1 MQLLIFTYKIGVS
14 YMPFLKS
21 AILFLFLTARC
32 FSQDTSLSE
41 INRLTQKAARY
52 LLKDKSLST
61 YYSISASGISIYE
74 TPENKITN
82 KPEFY
87 ISLNKI
93 ADFRIF
99 LKKCTAQQ
107 VKEIYNKGTFDTVFV
122 CEDRKGKQ
130 TTARALSGFRIAI
143 DPGHIAGNMEMG
155 DIEKKCLT
163 FKCTAPD
170 GKVDSIVIAEGML
183 TFATAQLLKNK
194 LEAEGAEVFMTRTF
208 NNGSAYG
215 VSFDD
220 WLKTDYLETVDSL
233 YKIGKI
239 SLSQKQ
245 FFTSSKPSKRDKFR
259 VIFKDV
265 ELAKRAE
272 IINNYKPDL
281 TVIIHYNV
289 DETNTGWVK
298 PANKNFNMT
307 FVGGAFMKNDLS
319 TPEKR
324 FEFLRLLISDDIENS
339 IALSSSVIKSFEHML
354 NVKTASVKDA
364 EYLQEGCLSTG
375 EAGVYCRNLQLTR
388 YIHGPLV
395 YGETLYQDNINEC
408 VLLNQESDKTKNP
421 RVQQVAEAYFQGV
434 LNYIRENQKQ

>member
-1 MQLLIFTYKIGVS
+1 MS
-14 YMPFLKS
+14 FLKS
-21 AILFLFLTARC
+21 AILFLFLTIRC

-41 INRLTQKAARY
+41 INRLTQKAAGY

-61 YYSISASGISIYE
+61 YYSINASGLSIYE
-74 TPENKITN
+74 TPENKISN

-87 ISLNKI
+87 IPCNKI

-99 LKKCTAQQ
+99 LKNCTVQQ
-107 VKEIYNKGTFDTVFV
+107 TKEIYKKGTFDTAFV
-122 CEDRKGKQ
+122 CEDRKGKH
-130 TTARALSGFRIAI
+130 TTARPLSGLRIAI

-163 FKCTAPD
+163 FKCAVPD
-170 GKVDSIVIAEGML
+170 GKADSIAIAEGMI

-208 NNGSAYG
+208 NNGSAFG
-215 VSFDD
+215 VTFDD
-220 WLKTDYLETVDSL
+220 WLKTDYLKTVDSL
-233 YKIGKI
+233 YKTGKI
-239 SLSQKQ
+239 SLNQKQ
-245 FFTSSKPSKRDKFR
+245 FFRSSKPGKRDKFR

-272 IINNYKPDL
+272 IINNYKPDF

-289 DETNTGWVK
+289 DETNTGWIK
-298 PANKNFNMT
+298 PASKNFNMA

-324 FEFLRLLISDDIENS
+324 FEFLRLLVSDDIENS
-339 IALSSSVIKSFEHML
+339 IALSSSVIKGFEHTL
-354 NVKTASVKDA
+354 NVKTATVKDA
-364 EYLQEGCLSTG
+364 EYLREGCVATG
-375 EAGVYCRNLQLTR
+375 QAGVYCRNLQLTR

-408 VLLNQESDKTKNP
+408 VLLNQETDKTKNP

-434 LNYIRENQKQ
+434 LNYMKENQKQ